1 MSETILHVSPGLQL
15 KSLFPYSWFTDQ
27 SLNSFIPDSLTTPC
41 SLIYDS
47 LTPYTA
53 NPCSLIHDS
62 LTPYTV
68 LPILRLFLWIPKNK
82 EQNVLDWKIQI
93 HGHYTRL
100 SHHYRS
106 HYARINTKEFS
117 IHCIGPVLWNNL
129 PEELK
134 TLYSINSFK
143 YHLKQLLIN
152 N

>member
-1 MSETILHVSPGLQL
+1 MHSYFPTFYIAILYGAPTIKLAFTIYLFSKNGLLGLYVTCPVFLVQRPVFCKL
-15 KSLFPYSWFTDQ
+15 NLLTLNNINKYQILLFMFRYHHSLLPKTI
-27 SLNSFIPDSLTTPC
+27 N
-41 SLIYDS
+41 
-47 LTPYTA
+47 
-53 NPCSLIHDS
+53 IHFQTGS
-62 LTPYTV
+62 
-68 LPILRLFLWIPKNK
+68 
-82 EQNVLDWKIQI
+82 QI
-93 HGHYTRL
+93 HGHYTRF

-129 PEELK
+129 PEEVK